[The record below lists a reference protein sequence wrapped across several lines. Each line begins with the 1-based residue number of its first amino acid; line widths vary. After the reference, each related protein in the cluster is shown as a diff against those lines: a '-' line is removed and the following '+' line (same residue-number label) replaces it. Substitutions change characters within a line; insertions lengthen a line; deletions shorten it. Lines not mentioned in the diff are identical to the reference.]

1 MRQGR
6 SREARGQTPRS
17 CRVRNRS
24 GGRHGL
30 APLAAPRLPR
40 RVPEAIF
47 GARLPCT
54 SPEVLHS
61 CPEPGSHRSHGPRPR
76 NRRLFRRRADGSRRR
91 SQVRQRGERKAAVN
105 LHLRRRLERGPGHR
119 RVAARDERR
128 RGRHAARRRDRD
140 RLRRKRRPGPG
151 GPSGLHLRVQRVPT
165 LRRERDGP
173 RGAPDHRPRS
183 RPRRATSCRARPNPD
198 GPGARPGLLGFSSW
212 AAETPS
218 TRRISTVPPGSCEG
232 GAGGRGDR
240 APDPDPDA
248 TPSSAVRRT
257 ARLGPRVQ
265 SRAVIRNTQA

>member
-140 RLRRKRRPGPG
+140 RLRRIRRPGPG

-183 RPRRATSCRARPNPD
+183 RPRRATSCRAPGRTRMAPARGPDCSDSAPGRRRRRPRDASAPFHRARAR
-198 GPGARPGLLGFSSW
+198 GGLGVGATELQIPI
-212 AAETPS
+212 PM
-218 TRRISTVPPGSCEG
+218 PPL
-232 GAGGRGDR
+232 R
-240 APDPDPDA
+240 
-248 TPSSAVRRT
+248 
-257 ARLGPRVQ
+257 Q
-265 SRAVIRNTQA
+265 Q

>member
-54 SPEVLHS
+54 SPEGLHS

-91 SQVRQRGERKAAVN
+91 SQVRQRGERKAALN
-105 LHLRRRLERGPGHR
+105 LHLRRRLDRGPGHR

-140 RLRRKRRPGPG
+140 RLRRRRRPGPG

-165 LRRERDGP
+165 CDASGTGPAARLTIDLAPGRDERLRAAPGRTRMAPARGP
-173 RGAPDHRPRS
+173 DCSDSAPGRRRRRPRDAS
-183 RPRRATSCRARPNPD
+183 APFHRARAR
-198 GPGARPGLLGFSSW
+198 GGLGVGATELQIPI
-212 AAETPS
+212 PM
-218 TRRISTVPPGSCEG
+218 PPL
-232 GAGGRGDR
+232 R
-240 APDPDPDA
+240 
-248 TPSSAVRRT
+248 
-257 ARLGPRVQ
+257 Q
-265 SRAVIRNTQA
+265 Q

>member
-91 SQVRQRGERKAAVN
+91 SQVRQRGERKAALN
-105 LHLRRRLERGPGHR
+105 LLLRRRLDRGPGHR

-140 RLRRKRRPGPG
+140 RLRRIRRPGPG

-183 RPRRATSCRARPNPD
+183 RPRRATSCPRPAE
-198 GPGARPGLLGFSSW
+198 PGWP
-212 AAETPS
+212 
-218 TRRISTVPPGSCEG
+218 RRE
-232 GAGGRGDR
+232 A
-240 APDPDPDA
+240 
-248 TPSSAVRRT
+248 RT
-257 ARLGPRVQ
+257 ARIQLLGGGD
-265 SRAVIRNTQA
+265 AVHATHQHRSAGLVRGGVGVGATELPIPLPALRQP